1 MSPDNYVWLLTLAV
15 SSLLSLFSSL
25 VSSSVLAQPKPNHFF
40 KLFHEAMVRQQQIYP
55 GFLIIVTS
63 ATQLRQAPHTILAAA
78 ICVIICAILWYFGL
92 NFVRVQ
98 DERIEAYS
106 RNLPAEECTK
116 GLGARDWVR
125 VFRPSV
131 ALFLASLIMAF
142 AVVAG
147 PWAQRPPCQTG
158 THSAG

>member
-55 GFLIIVTS
+55 GFFIIVIS
-63 ATQLRQAPHTILAAA
+63 ATQLRQAPHTMLAAA
-78 ICVIICAILWYFGL
+78 ICAIVCGILWFFGL

-98 DERIEAYS
+98 DESIEVYS
-106 RNLPAEECTK
+106 RKLNAEEFTK

-131 ALFLASLIMAF
+131 AMFLAALAMAF
-142 AVVAG
+142 VVAAG

-158 THSAG
+158 THSVS